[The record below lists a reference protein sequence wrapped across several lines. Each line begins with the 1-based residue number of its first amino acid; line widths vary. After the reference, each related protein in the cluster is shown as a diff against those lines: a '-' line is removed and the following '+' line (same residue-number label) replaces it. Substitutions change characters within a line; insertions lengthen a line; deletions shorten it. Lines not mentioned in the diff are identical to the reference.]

1 MAYGEIVGLVS
12 LSSEVQMDIMKSVL
26 IAPQILKNFKMG
38 RVKGLSHLMVV
49 LNLSGDII
57 KLIYF
62 IVKVSHP
69 L

>member
-12 LSSEVQMDIMKSVL
+12 LSSEVQINIMKSVL

>member
-12 LSSEVQMDIMKSVL
+12 LSSEVQINIMKSVL

-62 IVKVSHP
+62 IVKVKHP